1 MNIVSIAAGQI
12 FTMSVIILI
21 AWICYKVKLVSKESG
36 DVLSDILIYLIN
48 PCIIFC
54 SYQTEFDGKLV
65 RGLLISF
72 LLAVFSHLLSML
84 AAWLCIRNKKADIVN
99 ERMGVIYTNCGFLA
113 IPLVNEIYGLEGVFY
128 LTAYITVFNILIW
141 THGVICMGGSEHRK
155 EALKAFC
162 SPAVISVMLGLIF
175 YFAGILLP
183 ELFIRPLQTIGS
195 MNTPV
200 AMMIAGICIAR
211 TDIRKTL
218 FKVRIYLVS
227 ALKLVIIPVLFILI
241 CKPVFGEGIL
251 TGVSVIA
258 TASPTATMCM
268 IFAVKYQKDAGYA
281 SEIFAVTTIL
291 SMISIPFVLGFL
303 HWIPI

>member
-1 MNIVSIAAGQI
+1 MNIVSVAAGQI
-12 FTMSVIILI
+12 FTMAVIILI
-21 AWICYKVKLVSKESG
+21 AWICYKVKLIGKEGG

-54 SYQTEFDGKLV
+54 SYQVEFNIKLV
-65 RGLLISF
+65 TGLLISF
-72 LLAVFSHLLSML
+72 VLAVFSHLLSIV
-84 AAWLCIRNKKADIVN
+84 AAWIFIRDKKADIIN

-141 THGVICMGGSEHRK
+141 THGVLYIGGSDCKSEV
-155 EALKAFC
+155 LKAFR
-162 SPAVISVMLGLIF
+162 SPAVLSVIAGLLF
-175 YFAGILLP
+175 YFARIRLP
-183 ELFIRPLQTIGS
+183 ELVIRPLQTIGS
-195 MNTPV
+195 MNTPI
-200 AMMIAGICIAR
+200 AMMIAGICIAQ

-218 FKVRIYLVS
+218 FKTRLYLVS
-227 ALKLVIIPVLFILI
+227 ALKLIVIPILFILI
-241 CKPVFGEGIL
+241 CRPFYGEGIV

-268 IFAVKYQKDAGYA
+268 IFAVKYGKDAGYA

-291 SMISIPFVLGFL
+291 SMITIPFVLFFL